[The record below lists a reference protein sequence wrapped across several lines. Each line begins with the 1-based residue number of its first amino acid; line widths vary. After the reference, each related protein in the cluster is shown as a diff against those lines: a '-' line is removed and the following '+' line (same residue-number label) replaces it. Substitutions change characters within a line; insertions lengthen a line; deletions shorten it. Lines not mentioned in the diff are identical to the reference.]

1 MAQAARPP
9 SEPALDRLP
18 PDGLFA
24 GVRMVVFDFDGVFT
38 DDRVYVAEDGRESV
52 VCSRG
57 DGLGVARLRQH
68 GVRMAVLS
76 TESNPVVSARC
87 RKLGLHCRQGLE
99 DKGTALRV
107 LVSEFGVDLAQ
118 VVFVGNDV
126 NDLDCLRL
134 ARIGVA
140 VADARP
146 EVLALADWVL
156 RCAGGRGA
164 VRELCELVIAGT
176 ESIPVLQESD
186 ALACAGQLQK

>member
-1 MAQAARPP
+1 
-9 SEPALDRLP
+9 
-18 PDGLFA
+18 
-24 GVRMVVFDFDGVFT
+24 MVVFDFDGVFT
-38 DDRVYVAEDGRESV
+38 DDRVYVAEDGHESV

-87 RKLGLHCRQGLE
+87 RKLGLHCRQGIE

-107 LVSEFGVDLAQ
+107 LVSECGVDLAQ

-126 NDLDCLRL
+126 NDLECLRL
-134 ARIGVA
+134 ARMGVA

-146 EVLALADWVL
+146 EVRAIADWVL
-156 RCAGGRGA
+156 RSAGGRGA
-164 VRELCELVIAGT
+164 VRELCELVIAG
-176 ESIPVLQESD
+176 SDPVRASPARD
-186 ALACAGQLQK
+186 ALAGAEPSQE